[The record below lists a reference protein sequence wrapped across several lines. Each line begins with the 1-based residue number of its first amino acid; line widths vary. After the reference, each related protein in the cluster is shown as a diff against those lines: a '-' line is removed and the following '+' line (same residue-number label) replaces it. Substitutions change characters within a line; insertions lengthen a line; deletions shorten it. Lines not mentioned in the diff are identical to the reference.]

1 MTRHWFT
8 TLLLILVWGCG
19 EEATTPDK
27 KDESKVV
34 ADDPA
39 SSTSPEASPS
49 KTPSPVSE
57 EGNET
62 PKNCSTDG
70 KLCLVV
76 SLTEE
81 QGLQVKAVITPSN
94 AQGNVVFSLAITYNG
109 EVEEFF
115 DADGQ
120 YHDIPDDT
128 SGANITVAVTNGEAV
143 LYDTEIDHADF
154 TSVAD
159 TSLILKATYETS
171 SVEMNACQIIET
183 LVC

>member
-1 MTRHWFT
+1 MV
-8 TLLLILVWGCG
+8 LVWGCG

-27 KDESKVV
+27 KEESKVV

-49 KTPSPVSE
+49 KTPSPVAE
-57 EGNET
+57 ESNET
-62 PKNCSTDG
+62 PKHCSTDG

-76 SLTEE
+76 SLTVE
-81 QGLQVKAVITPSN
+81 QGLQVKAVIKPST

-109 EVEEFF
+109 EVEEYF

-120 YHDIPDDT
+120 YRAPYLSADT
-128 SGANITVAVTNGEAV
+128 SVANITVAVTNGEAV
-143 LYDTEIDHADF
+143 LYDNEIDHADF

-159 TSLILKATYETS
+159 TNFVLKATYETS
-171 SVEMNACQIIET
+171 SVEMNACEIET